1 MSEKRTV
8 FFISDRTGIT
18 AETLGHSLLTQF
30 DSFEFNQKT
39 IPFVNSVDK
48 ARQAVEAINR
58 EASQS
63 GRRPI
68 IFSTTVSDEIR
79 DVLRGSGALFL
90 DFFDTFIGPLEQEL
104 KVRSSHTS
112 GRAHGMTDRAG
123 YQARI
128 EAMNYA
134 LSHDDGVTTR
144 SFERADVILVAPS
157 RCGKTPTCLYL
168 GMHHGIFAANY
179 PLTEEDLEHGRVPEP
194 LMRHQRKLYGLTI
207 DPERLHQVRSER
219 RPGSRY
225 ASPAQ
230 CGYEVRQ
237 SEALY
242 RRDGIPYTD
251 TTSISVEEI
260 ATLIIQE
267 KGLLRR
273 FF

>member
-8 FFISDRTGIT
+8 YFISDRTGIT

-30 DSFEFNQKT
+30 DAFEFNQRT
-39 IPFVNSVDK
+39 LPFINSVDK
-48 ARQAVEAINR
+48 ARQTVAAINQNAR
-58 EASQS
+58 ES

-68 IFSTTVSDEIR
+68 IFSTTVNDEIR
-79 DVLRGSGALFL
+79 DVLSASDGLFL

-104 KVRSSHTS
+104 QTRSSHTS
-112 GRAHGMTDRAG
+112 GRAHSMVDSAG
-123 YQARI
+123 YQTRI

-144 SFERADVILVAPS
+144 SFDHADVILVAPS

-168 GMHHGIFAANY
+168 AMHHGIFAANY
-179 PLTEEDLEHGRVPEP
+179 PLTDEDLEGAHLPDF
-194 LMRHQRKLYGLTI
+194 LARHRRKLYGLTI
-207 DPERLHQVRSER
+207 DPQRLHQVRTER

-225 ASPAQ
+225 ASLAQ
-230 CGYEVRQ
+230 CGYELRQ
-237 SEALY
+237 AEA
-242 RRDGIPYTD
+242 IYTREGVPRVD

-260 ATLIIQE
+260 ATLIVHE
-267 KGLLRR
+267 KALPRR

>member
-30 DSFEFNQKT
+30 DTFEFNQQT
-39 IPFVNSVDK
+39 IPFVNSEAK
-48 ARQAVEAINR
+48 AIETVALIDRHAE
-58 EASQS
+58 ES

-68 IFSTTVSDEIR
+68 VFSTTVSDEIR
-79 DVLRGSGALFL
+79 DVLRTSSALFL

-104 KVRSSHTS
+104 ETRSSHTS
-112 GRAHGMTDRAG
+112 GRAHGMADRAG
-123 YQARI
+123 YQMRI
-128 EAMNYA
+128 DAMNYA
-134 LSHDDGVTTR
+134 LSHDDGITTR
-144 SFERADVILVAPS
+144 SFERADVILLAPS

-168 GMHHGIFAANY
+168 AMHHGIFAANY
-179 PLTEEDLEHGRVPEP
+179 PLTDEDLEQARLP
-194 LMRHQRKLYGLTI
+194 QRLADYQSKLYGLTI
-207 DPERLHQVRSER
+207 NPERLHQLRTER

-230 CGYEVRQ
+230 CSYEVRQ
-237 SEALY
+237 AETLY
-242 RRDGIPYTD
+242 GRYGVPRAD

-267 KGLLRR
+267 KGLSRR

>member
-39 IPFVNSVDK
+39 IPFINSVDK
-48 ARQAVEAINR
+48 ARQAVEAIDR

-79 DVLRGSGALFL
+79 DVLRTSGGLFL

-123 YQARI
+123 YQIRI
-128 EAMNYA
+128 DAMNYA
-134 LSHDDGVTTR
+134 LSHDDGITTR
-144 SFERADVILVAPS
+144 SFERADVILMAPS

-168 GMHHGIFAANY
+168 AMHHGIFAANY
-179 PLTEEDLEHGRVPEP
+179 PLTDEDLERARVPEP
-194 LMRHQRKLYGLTI
+194 LVRHERKLYGLTI

-219 RPGSRY
+219 RPASRY

-242 RRDGIPYTD
+242 RREAIPYTD

-267 KGLLRR
+267 KGLQRR